1 MTRKCKMMFKPKDK
15 EKHLSLVGSMLLN
28 KNNDSKIDNV
38 I

>member
-1 MTRKCKMMFKPKDK
+1 MKRKCTIMFKPKEK